1 MEKIFKL
8 GAICI
13 LTMMIA
19 LVINNAINSKKYNSA
34 EAIKA
39 RAEYNNEN
47 FHTVED
53 ADGNTVLIP
62 KE

>member
-1 MEKIFKL
+1 MKKIFKL

-13 LTMMIA
+13 LTMVIA

-39 RAEYNNEN
+39 RAEYNNKN

>member
-13 LTMMIA
+13 LTMVIA
-19 LVINNAINSKKYNSA
+19 LFITNAINSKKYNSA

-39 RAEYNNEN
+39 RAEYNNKN

>member
-19 LVINNAINSKKYNSA
+19 LFITNAINSKKYNSA

-39 RAEYNNEN
+39 RAEYNKKN

>member
-19 LVINNAINSKKYNSA
+19 VVINNAINSKKYNSA

-39 RAEYNNEN
+39 RAEYNNKN

>member
-39 RAEYNNEN
+39 RAEYNNKN